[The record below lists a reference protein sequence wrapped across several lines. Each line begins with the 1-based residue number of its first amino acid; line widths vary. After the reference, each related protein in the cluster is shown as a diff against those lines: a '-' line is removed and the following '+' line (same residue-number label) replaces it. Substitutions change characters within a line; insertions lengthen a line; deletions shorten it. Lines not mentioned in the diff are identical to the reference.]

1 MKRLHTLRLLRF
13 VTGQLPVLALFVLLL
28 CGGLAGGTLAVQA
41 LVVLLAVSAAFCNW
55 YFAREIKQEEERE
68 QTAPNLMLTQV
79 SYSIAL
85 ALLGSACI
93 ARALLASQTYQQVIA
108 FICAAICFLLTAGLL
123 WGCYIIKNILRLVV
137 RKSPTGEST
146 HYFFHS
152 QDDKVE
158 VSC

>member
-68 QTAPNLMLTQV
+68 QTAPNLMLT
-79 SYSIAL
+79 
-85 ALLGSACI
+85 
-93 ARALLASQTYQQVIA
+93 
-108 FICAAICFLLTAGLL
+108 
-123 WGCYIIKNILRLVV
+123 
-137 RKSPTGEST
+137 
-146 HYFFHS
+146 
-152 QDDKVE
+152 
-158 VSC
+158 